1 MALIVQKY
9 GGSSLADSEAIV
21 GVARRIGETHEAGHR
36 VVAVV
41 SAMGDTTDDLIRLA
55 HQVSQRPDPRE
66 LDMLLSTGELVSCTL
81 TAMALEAQGRDAVS
95 LSGAQAGI
103 RTDTTYGRARIAA
116 VDADRILRELD
127 QDKIVVV
134 AGFQGAT
141 DAMDVTTLGRGASDL
156 SAVAL
161 AASLSADRCEI
172 YTDVAGIYTADPRL
186 VPDARRVA
194 EIGYEEMLELASYGA
209 KMNPRSIE
217 FGMVYEVPIVVASS
231 FERTPGTLIHRGVD
245 MNSGVGEIRN
255 RVRGIATDGNVAKIS
270 VLGLSDQPGA
280 QARLFEPLAEADISI
295 DVIVQNVSVHGA
307 TDLTF
312 TVNRTDLPR
321 ALDVV
326 EALSSELGIR
336 EVASSSGLGKISIVG
351 TGMQDAPGYASRMFR
366 ALADAA
372 IHIGMITTSEIRITC
387 IVDESSLGRAAQAL
401 HAAFELDRPDPS

>member
-21 GVARRIGETHEAGHR
+21 GVARRIGETHDAGHR

-127 QDKIVVV
+127 QGRIVVV

-141 DAMDVTTLGRGASDL
+141 DGMDVTTLGRGASDL

-186 VPDARRVA
+186 VPEARLMT

-217 FGMVYEVPIVVASS
+217 LGMVYEVPIVVASS

-295 DVIVQNVSVHGA
+295 DVIVQNVSVDGA

-312 TVNRTDLPR
+312 TVDRTDLR
-321 ALDVV
+321 KALEVV
-326 EALSSELGIR
+326 EALFSELDIR
-336 EVASSSGLGKISIVG
+336 EVASSSGLGKVSIVG

-366 ALADAA
+366 ALADAR
-372 IHIGMITTSEIRITC
+372 INIGMITTSEIRITC

>member
-21 GVARRIGETHEAGHR
+21 GVARRIGETHDAGHR

-127 QDKIVVV
+127 QGRIVVV

-141 DAMDVTTLGRGASDL
+141 DGMDVTTLGRGASDL

-186 VPDARRVA
+186 VPEARLMT

-217 FGMVYEVPIVVASS
+217 LGMVYEVPIVVASS

-295 DVIVQNVSVHGA
+295 DVIVQNVSVDGA

-312 TVNRTDLPR
+312 TVDRTDLR
-321 ALDVV
+321 KALEVV
-326 EALSSELGIR
+326 EALFSELDIR
-336 EVASSSGLGKISIVG
+336 EVASSSGLGKVSIVG

-366 ALADAA
+366 ALADAR
-372 IHIGMITTSEIRITC
+372 INIGMITTSEIRITC

-401 HAAFELDRPDPS
+401 HAAFELDRPEPS